1 MLRNYSC
8 FLVDAANGKRSKI
21 KNTVSGYFR
30 TNALVILS
38 GRYNAESDT
47 VKNLH
52 AHYGRHR
59 CWSVLLS
66 QTI

>member
-1 MLRNYSC
+1 MLQTGNVVKQRIRQN
-8 FLVDAANGKRSKI
+8 L
-21 KNTVSGYFR
+21 VSGYFR
-30 TNALVILS
+30 TNALAMLS
-38 GRYNAESDT
+38 SRYSAESDT

-52 AHYGRHR
+52 AHYGPHR